1 MIGGGRGQVAA
12 LLGDGLLIYVIA
24 LALGGIGTLC
34 IAFRRAAPAGP
45 ARTLALVV
53 ILAALTC
60 FGGGGILALRLF
72 TLGSGRGLAAALIFA
87 LLGATLFGGLAV
99 SARRS
104 AARGGEL
111 DNLVGALA
119 AVTIAIEP
127 GGRGAVAPRFMKPPL
142 TLVATSAHKRTLP
155 IGAIVVV
162 TALRGAPGQEA
173 AEVAPLSTDQSKQA
187 AD

>member
-1 MIGGGRGQVAA
+1 MAA
-12 LLGDGLLIYVIA
+12 LLGDGLLIYLIA

-45 ARTLALVV
+45 ASSLALVV

-72 TLGSGRGLAAALIFA
+72 TLGGGRGLAPALIFA
-87 LLGATLFGGLAV
+87 LFGAALFGRLAV

-104 AARGGEL
+104 AARGTGL
-111 DNLVGALA
+111 DDLVGALA
-119 AVTIAIEP
+119 AVTIAIAP
-127 GGRGAVAPRFMKPPL
+127 GRRGSVAPRFINPPL

-155 IGAIVVV
+155 VGTIVVV
-162 TALRGAPGQEA
+162 TALRGAPGQET
-173 AEVAPLSTDQSKQA
+173 AEVAPLPTDRSTQA